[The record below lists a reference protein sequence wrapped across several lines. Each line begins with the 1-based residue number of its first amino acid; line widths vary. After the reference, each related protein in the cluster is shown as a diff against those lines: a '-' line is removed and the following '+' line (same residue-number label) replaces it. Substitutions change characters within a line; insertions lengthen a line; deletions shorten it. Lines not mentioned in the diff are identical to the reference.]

1 MSGHSKWATIKR
13 KKALI
18 DSKRG
23 ASFTKI
29 IREII
34 VAAKSGGDVNANAR
48 LRAVVEKA
56 KAANMPSDNI
66 KKAIQKGTGELPGVN
81 YEEIMYEGYGPG
93 GVALIINVTTDNK
106 NRSAADLR
114 ALLTKGNGSMAA
126 PGATAWQFD
135 QKGFI
140 SVSKETID
148 EDSLMEVALEAGAS
162 DIKNEDD
169 SFDIVTEIADLE
181 TVKKALDAKSVKYT
195 VAEVTMVPKTYVKL
209 EGRDA
214 ERMLKLMESL
224 EEHDDISNVYAN
236 FDISKEEMER
246 ISNLEG

>member
-13 KKALI
+13 KKALT

-34 VAAKSGGDVNANAR
+34 VAAKSGGDPNANAR
-48 LRAVVEKA
+48 LRTVIEKA
-56 KAANMPSDNI
+56 KAVNMPSDNI

-93 GVALIINVTTDNK
+93 GVALIINITTDNR

-114 ALLTKGNGSMAA
+114 AILAKCMGSMAA

-140 SVSKETID
+140 SVPKEAID

-162 DIKNEDD
+162 DIKNEEE
-169 SFDIVTEIADLE
+169 SYDIVTEVSDFE
-181 TVKKALDAKSVKYT
+181 KVKKALEAKSVKFT
-195 VAEVTMVPKTYVKL
+195 VAEITMVPKNYVKL
-209 EGRDA
+209 NGKDA
-214 ERMLKLMESL
+214 ERMLKLMEAL
-224 EEHDDISNVYAN
+224 EEHEDTSNVYAN
-236 FDISKEEMER
+236 FDIPKEVMDK
-246 ISNLEG
+246 ISSEG

>member
-13 KKALI
+13 KKALT

-34 VAAKSGGDVNANAR
+34 VAAKSGGDPNMNAR
-48 LRAVVEKA
+48 LRTVVEKA
-56 KAANMPSDNI
+56 KAVNMPSDNI

-93 GVALIINVTTDNK
+93 GVALIINVTTDNR

-114 ALLTKGNGSMAA
+114 ALLAKYTGSMAA

-135 QKGFI
+135 QRGFI
-140 SVSKETID
+140 SVPKEAID
-148 EDSLMEVALEAGAS
+148 EDSLMEVALDAGAQ
-162 DIKNEDD
+162 DIKNEDE
-169 SFDIVTEIADLE
+169 SYDIVTAVADFE
-181 TVKKALDAKSVKYT
+181 KVRKALEAKSVKFT
-195 VAEVTMVPKTYVKL
+195 VAEITMVPKNYIKL
-209 EGRDA
+209 DGKDA
-214 ERMLKLMESL
+214 ERMLNLMEAL
-224 EEHDDISNVYAN
+224 EEHEDISNVYAN
-236 FDISKEEMER
+236 FDIPKEVMDKIGSQE
-246 ISNLEG
+246 

>member
-13 KKALI
+13 KKALT

-34 VAAKSGGDVNANAR
+34 VAAKSGGDVGTNAR
-48 LRAVVEKA
+48 LRTVVEKA
-56 KAANMPSDNI
+56 KSVNMPSDNI

-93 GVALIINVTTDNK
+93 GVALIINITTDNR

-114 ALLTKGNGSMAA
+114 AILAKYTGSMAA

-140 SVSKETID
+140 SVPKESID
-148 EDSLMEVALEAGAS
+148 EDSLMEVALDAGAQ
-162 DIKNEDD
+162 DIKNEDE
-169 SFDIVTEIADLE
+169 SFDIVTEVSDFE
-181 TVKKALDAKSVKYT
+181 KVKKALEAKSVKFT
-195 VAEVTMVPKTYVKL
+195 VAEITMVPKNYIKL
-209 EGRDA
+209 DGRDA
-214 ERMLKLMESL
+214 ERMLKLL
-224 EEHDDISNVYAN
+224 EALEDHEDTSNVYAN
-236 FDISKEEMER
+236 FDIPKEVMDKLSTEV
-246 ISNLEG
+246 

>member
-13 KKALI
+13 KKALT

-34 VAAKSGGDVNANAR
+34 VAAKSGGDVNSNAR
-48 LRAVVEKA
+48 LRTVVEKA
-56 KAANMPSDNI
+56 KAVNMPSDNI

-114 ALLTKGNGSMAA
+114 AILAKCNGSMAA

-135 QKGFI
+135 QRGFI
-140 SVSKETID
+140 SVPKESID
-148 EDSLMEVALEAGAS
+148 EDSLMEVALDAGAQ
-162 DIKNEDD
+162 DIKNEDE
-169 SFDIVTEIADLE
+169 SYDIVTAVADFE
-181 TVKKALDAKSVKYT
+181 KVKKALEAKSVKFT
-195 VAEVTMVPKTYVKL
+195 VAEITMVPKNYVKL
-209 EGRDA
+209 EGKDA
-214 ERMLKLMESL
+214 ERMLKLMEAL
-224 EEHDDISNVYAN
+224 EEHEDTSNVYAN
-236 FDISKEEMER
+236 FDIPKEVMDK
-246 ISNLEG
+246 ISLEG

>member
-13 KKALI
+13 KKAI
-18 DSKRG
+18 TDSKRG

-34 VAAKSGGDVNANAR
+34 VAAKSGGDPNMNAR
-48 LRAVVEKA
+48 LRTVVEKA
-56 KAANMPSDNI
+56 KAVNMPSDNI
-66 KKAIQKGTGELPGVN
+66 KKAIQTGTGELPGVN

-93 GVALIINVTTDNK
+93 GVALIINVTTDNR

-114 ALLTKGNGSMAA
+114 ALLAKYTGSMAA

-140 SVSKETID
+140 SVPKESID
-148 EDSLMEVALEAGAS
+148 EDSLMEVALDAGAQ

-169 SFDIVTEIADLE
+169 SYDITTAVADFEKVRKTLE
-181 TVKKALDAKSVKYT
+181 AKSVKFT
-195 VAEVTMVPKTYVKL
+195 VAEVTMVPKNYIKL
-209 EGRDA
+209 AGKDA
-214 ERMLKLMESL
+214 ERMLALMEAL
-224 EEHDDISNVYAN
+224 EEHEDTANVYAN
-236 FDISKEEMER
+236 FDISKEEMDR
-246 ISNLEG
+246 ISAQV

>member
-13 KKALI
+13 KKALT

-34 VAAKSGGDVNANAR
+34 VAAKSGGDPNANAR
-48 LRAVVEKA
+48 LRTVIEKA
-56 KAANMPSDNI
+56 KAVNMPSDNI

-93 GVALIINVTTDNK
+93 GVALIINITTDNR

-114 ALLTKGNGSMAA
+114 AILAKCMGSMAA

-140 SVSKETID
+140 SVPKEAID

-162 DIKNEDD
+162 DIKNEEE
-169 SFDIVTEIADLE
+169 SYDIVTEVSDFE
-181 TVKKALDAKSVKYT
+181 KVKKALEAKSVKFT
-195 VAEVTMVPKTYVKL
+195 VAEITMVPKNYVKL
-209 EGRDA
+209 NGKDA
-214 ERMLKLMESL
+214 ERMLKLMEAL
-224 EEHDDISNVYAN
+224 EEHEDTSNVYAN
-236 FDISKEEMER
+236 FDIPKEVMDK
-246 ISNLEG
+246 ISSEE